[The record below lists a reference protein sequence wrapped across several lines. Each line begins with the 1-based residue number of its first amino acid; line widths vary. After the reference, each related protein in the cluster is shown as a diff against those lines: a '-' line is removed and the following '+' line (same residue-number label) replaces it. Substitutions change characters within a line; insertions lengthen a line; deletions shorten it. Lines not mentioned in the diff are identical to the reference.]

1 MGELPKDL
9 GDFEERLLK
18 GKDDIN
24 QLTFTE
30 MVIQEP
36 LELSGVHL
44 ILRTQPNWDQ
54 WTKRS
59 DGAAEGGRGE
69 ERKTEI
75 VDGETKDTS

>member
-1 MGELPKDL
+1 
-9 GDFEERLLK
+9 
-18 GKDDIN
+18 
-24 QLTFTE
+24 